1 LKRLSGKELKVLGD
15 KIALN
20 IVPVLAHFGIEVQ
33 IFDDYVTCPCP
44 IHGGDCPTGWTMT
57 TDADNPY
64 LGIWVCWTEHCE
76 QEIDKTTGKKKYVNN
91 PIGLIRALLS
101 NKYDREDIPFTD
113 AVSFAMKL
121 VETNFEDLNKGSSKV
136 DFTKKSL
143 SNAERNFKRREQN
156 KKLGHPRNK
165 VRQSLLRP
173 AKYFLNRGYSEE
185 VLDAFDVGVSRNTK
199 GVMRKRVIVPV
210 YDDEGEV
217 MVGYLGRWPSEE
229 YEDYEQPKWR
239 FSKKFYSGAWLYGY
253 HIAKGYIEDTKIVVL
268 VEGQGDVWR
277 LWESGIKNSVG
288 MFGCSIT
295 DTQLRILENS
305 AAEKIALIC
314 DNDKAGQKARIS
326 IRKKCEGKLEV
337 VDIMIESKDIGEMST
352 TEIEQKIKP
361 QIEGLYND

>member
-1 LKRLSGKELKVLGD
+1 MKKLSGEELKFLSD

-20 IVPVLAHFGIEVQ
+20 IIPVLAHFGIEAQV
-33 IFDDYVTCPCP
+33 FDDYVTCPCP

-57 TDADNPY
+57 TDPENNY

-76 QEIDKTTGKKKYVNN
+76 EEIDKTTGKKKYVNN
-91 PIGLIRALLS
+91 PLGLIRALLA
-101 NKYDREDIPFTD
+101 NKYEKQNVSFGEAI
-113 AVSFAMKL
+113 SFAMNL
-121 VETNFEDLNKGSSKV
+121 VETNFEDLSKGSCKI
-136 DFTKKSL
+136 DFAKKGL

-156 KKLGHPRNK
+156 KKLGHPRSK

-173 AKYFLNRGYSEE
+173 SKYFLDRGYSEE
-185 VLDAFDVGVSRNTK
+185 VLDAFDVGTSRNPR
-199 GVMRKRVIVPV
+199 GVMRQRIIVPV
-210 YDDEGEV
+210 YDDDGEV

-229 YEDYEQPKWR
+229 YSKYNQPKWR

-253 HIAKGYIEDTKIVVL
+253 HIARDHIENTKTVVL

-277 LWESGIKNSVG
+277 LWESGVKNSVG

-305 AAEKIALIC
+305 SAEKIALIS

-326 IRKKCEGKLEV
+326 IRKKCEGKLQV
-337 VDIMIESKDIGEMST
+337 IDIMIESKDIGEMSIA
-352 TEIEQKIKP
+352 EIQQKVKP